1 MAFHNE
7 LGKQGEKLA
16 RDYLKKKG
24 YKILAANWKS
34 GKYEIDIIA
43 QNKNEIIFVEVK
55 TRSSDFFGDPEDA
68 VDNRRRRRMTNAS
81 DSYMKYYKCNL
92 EPRFDI
98 ISIILNDKQTT
109 INHIEDAFQPI
120 PYY

>member
-1 MAFHNE
+1 MALHNE
-7 LGKQGEKLA
+7 LGRQGEILA
-16 RDYLKKKG
+16 QEYLKKKG
-24 YKILAANWKS
+24 YQILAANWKS

-43 QNKNEIIFVEVK
+43 QKGREIIFAEVK

-68 VDNRRRRRMTNAS
+68 VDYRRQRRMTNAS
-81 DSYMKYYKCNL
+81 DTYMKFYRCDL

-98 ISIILNDKQTT
+98 ISIILNDRQTS

-120 PYY
+120 PNF